1 MEISMKQLTIGL
13 FIFSLSFGAF
23 AQDKIKD
30 KFKPKPAQFACLP
43 FKVAFDSMKAC
54 QKFKGHPPKAKDCK
68 CVKL

>member
-1 MEISMKQLTIGL
+1 MEISMKHLTIGL
-13 FIFSLSFGAF
+13 FVLSLSFGAF
-23 AQDKIKD
+23 AQGKSKD
-30 KFKPKPAQFACLP
+30 KPKPAQFACLP